1 MFGMTSS
8 EAPGV
13 KTADAYLAE
22 ELAASM
28 ITAATRSGIES
39 IGT

>member
-1 MFGMTSS
+1 MRSQQTLSRV
-8 EAPGV
+8 A
-13 KTADAYLAE
+13 AYFAE
-22 ELAASM
+22 EVAAST

>member
-1 MFGMTSS
+1 MQSPLTLSRV
-8 EAPGV
+8 A
-13 KTADAYLAE
+13 AYFAE
-22 ELAASM
+22 ELAAST